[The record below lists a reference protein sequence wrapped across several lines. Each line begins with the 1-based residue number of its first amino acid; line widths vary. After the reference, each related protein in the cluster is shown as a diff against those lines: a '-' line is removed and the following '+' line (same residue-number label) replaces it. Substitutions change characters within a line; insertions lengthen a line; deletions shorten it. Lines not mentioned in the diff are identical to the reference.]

1 MYGRRELVSA
11 MQTPFLLIKGANS
24 VSVHKALTSHANK
37 LNAILTQYAN
47 LDRDREF
54 YIEEA
59 LSLYERGLPFTTDK
73 INSITIQ
80 MNELSN
86 KIENLP
92 PRKLVTN
99 EMVEEYVNRRK

>member
-1 MYGRRELVSA
+1 M
-11 MQTPFLLIKGANS
+11 
-24 VSVHKALTSHANK
+24 SVHKALSDHAKK

-47 LDRDREF
+47 LDHEREF

-80 MNELSN
+80 MNKLSN
-86 KIENLP
+86 KIENLS
-92 PRKLVTN
+92 PRKLVTK
-99 EMVEEYVNRRK
+99 EMVEEYANRRK